1 MTRTKLVSAFAAVA
15 LISTVAGIASV
26 SAADISGSHRNYNSK
41 RDYDYSYDKP
51 APRPA
56 PRHVESDDDADNT
69 YSQRRRHRGEGWG
82 GQHYLRRVEA
92 RASYVSDYLPYHVR
106 EWRAKSSAIDAWKSK
121 VTNLYGEHF
130 ARWRM
135 ATDKQ
140 VNCDAA
146 AGSVYCTVSARP
158 VRGGSRWSW
167 YRDHDL
173 R

>member
-1 MTRTKLVSAFAAVA
+1 MTRPQLFPAIAALA
-15 LISTVAGIASV
+15 LILSGTITSV
-26 SAADISGSHRNYNSK
+26 GAADLSGSHRTYNSN
-41 RDYDYSYDKP
+41 RDHNYSDDKP
-51 APRPA
+51 APRHA
-56 PRHVESDDDADNT
+56 ERDYDEDDTNFE
-69 YSQRRRHRGEGWG
+69 RRRHRGDGWG
-82 GQHYLRRVEA
+82 GHHNLRRVEA
-92 RASYVSDYLPYHVR
+92 RASYASDYLPYHVR

-121 VTNLYGEHF
+121 VTHLYGEHF

-135 ATDKQ
+135 ATEKQ

-167 YRDHDL
+167 YRGNDL

>member
-1 MTRTKLVSAFAAVA
+1 MSTSKSIFAFAAVA
-15 LISTVAGIASV
+15 LISAISGTAGV
-26 SAADISGSHRNYNSK
+26 SAADLSGSHRAYNSK
-41 RDYDYSYDKP
+41 RDYNYSYDKP
-51 APRPA
+51 APG
-56 PRHVESDDDADNT
+56 HVERDYGGDDT
-69 YSQRRRHRGEGWG
+69 YSERRRHRGDGWG
-82 GQHYLRRVEA
+82 QHHQVRRVEA

-121 VTNLYGEHF
+121 VTHLYGEQF

-135 ATDKQ
+135 ANDKQ

-158 VRGGSRWSW
+158 ARGGSRWSW
-167 YRDHDL
+167 YRKHDL